1 MNMTTRKRV
10 STATLRKMKE
20 DGDKIAMVTAYDYP
34 SAKLAEEAG
43 SDMILVGDT
52 LGMVV
57 LGYDSTIPVTIEDM
71 IHHSKAVTRGAPNTF
86 VVTDMPFAT
95 YHGSLDK
102 TIERASTI
110 MREASVH
117 ALKLEGGSEIAKQV
131 AALVNTGI
139 PVVGHIG
146 LTPQSVLQIGGWKI
160 QGRNKEQAEKLL
172 SDALALEAAG
182 AFAIVLEM
190 VPEELATYVTSKL
203 SVPTIGIGS
212 GRHCDGQVLVYH
224 DLLSYASPL
233 KPRFVKQYANIG
245 DTVRQAIGQYVNEV
259 KAGQFPEEANVFHAE
274 ESVLDMIK
282 DNADRSGGATLES
295 HPQD

>member
-1 MNMTTRKRV
+1 MMTKRKRASTV
-10 STATLRKMKE
+10 SLRKMKE
-20 DGDKIAMVTAYDYP
+20 SKEKIAMVTAYDYP

-43 SDMILVGDT
+43 CDMILVGDT

-86 VVTDMPFAT
+86 IVTDMPFAT
-95 YHGSLDK
+95 YHGSIDK
-102 TIERASTI
+102 TIEQAATI
-110 MREASVH
+110 MRKSRVH
-117 ALKLEGGSEIAKQV
+117 ALKLEGGQEIGQHV
-131 AALVNTGI
+131 AALVKAGI

-160 QGRNKEQAEKLL
+160 QGRNWDQAEKLL
-172 SDALALEAAG
+172 HDALALEAAG
-182 AFAIVLEM
+182 VFAIVLEM
-190 VPEELATYVTSKL
+190 VPEELAEYVTSKL

-212 GRHCDGQVLVYH
+212 GRYCDGQVLVYH

-245 DTVRQAIGQYVNEV
+245 EAVVQAIGQYVEEV
-259 KAGQFPEEANVFHAE
+259 KSGQFPGEANVFHAE

-282 DNADRSGGATLES
+282 DHADRSGGKDS
-295 HPQD
+295 